1 MDNDRAID
9 MAIELDMAITD
20 LFVKNISSTEFHEVR
35 DNFYMDAVPYLKK
48 NQDNKELLS
57 KLEELRLDYLFY
69 Q

>member
-20 LFVKNISSTEFHEVR
+20 LFVKNISSEEFHEVR

-57 KLEELRLDYLFY
+57 KLEELHLDYLFY